1 MRSRYLSALLAGAVL
16 VGITTATAVAAPGAR
31 TGAAAG
37 AVAAVGAGRLARG
50 AAAAPAVAQAA
61 HPGSCTGSGSSRSC
75 EIPVQDVHSAF
86 EFNPI
91 IFRRS
96 DGTAI
101 LTQPGTDVDITCWYY
116 GNPPN
121 SNYAGDGILDHT
133 QSPVVGHIPD
143 PYVNEGGENPWQSP
157 YNLPECS

>member
-1 MRSRYLSALLAGAVL
+1 MRSRYLYALLASTAL
-16 VGITTATAVAAPGAR
+16 VGITTATAVAAPAAH
-31 TGAAAG
+31 TGAAAS
-37 AVAAVGAGRLARG
+37 AAHLGRA
-50 AAAAPAVAQAA
+50 AAAAPAVAQVS
-61 HPGSCTGSGSSRSC
+61 HPGSCSGSGSSRSC
-75 EIPVQDVHSAF
+75 EIPVQDVHSVF

-96 DGTAI
+96 DGIPI
-101 LTQPGTDVDITCWYY
+101 LIEPGTDVDITCWYY

-121 SNYAGDGILDHT
+121 SNYAEDGILDHT

-157 YNLPECS
+157 YNLPECT

>member
-1 MRSRYLSALLAGAVL
+1 MRSRYFCALLAGTMLAGV
-16 VGITTATAVAAPGAR
+16 TAATAVAAP
-31 TGAAAG
+31 
-37 AVAAVGAGRLARG
+37 
-50 AAAAPAVAQAA
+50 AAPAGPAATTAHIATAAHAALAAPAIAQVT

-75 EIPVQDVHSAF
+75 EIPVQDVNSVF

-96 DGTAI
+96 DGTPI
-101 LTQPGTDVDITCWYY
+101 LIQPGTDVDITCWYY

-133 QSPVVGHIPD
+133 QGPVVGHIPD
-143 PYVNEGGENPWQSP
+143 PYVNEGHENPWQSP